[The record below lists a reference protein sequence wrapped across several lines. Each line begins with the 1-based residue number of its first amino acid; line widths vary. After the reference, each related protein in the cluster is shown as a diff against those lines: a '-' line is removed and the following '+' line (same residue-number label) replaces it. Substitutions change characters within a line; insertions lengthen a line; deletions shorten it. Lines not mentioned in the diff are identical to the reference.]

1 VVERLIVRTHSD
13 ALVRVPTRALRPRAV
28 RDVSACSAGARICRS
43 HRTARDSA
51 AVANAENAIA
61 TVPRL
66 GELPPDTEFIH
77 SCQGEVEH
85 LLGGR
90 LRWIQCAKAVSHEVW
105 CAVLG
110 QGGDEC
116 IVDDWGQKF
125 TSPTPEVRMAAVF
138 CSEHMLTFRFTS
150 QARLASPGRLRCS
163 FSGFD
168 QLRSQQIEVPRFN
181 T

>member
-1 VVERLIVRTHSD
+1 M
-13 ALVRVPTRALRPRAV
+13 
-28 RDVSACSAGARICRS
+28 

-90 LRWIQCAKAVSHEVW
+90 LRWMQFAKALGHEVW
-105 CAVLG
+105 YAVLG

-116 IVDDWGQKF
+116 VVDDCRRKVAN
-125 TSPTPEVRMAAVF
+125 PKPEVRMAAVF
-138 CSEHMLTFRFTS
+138 CPEHMLAFRF
-150 QARLASPGRLRCS
+150 APRLA
-163 FSGFD
+163 
-168 QLRSQQIEVPRFN
+168 
-181 T
+181 